1 MKNSAMADVSTATL
15 TLKRHLAIYALIY
28 CALLAPWWLHNYHAY
43 GSFVR
48 LNLGGGQAL
57 YSGNNPRNQTG
68 GVSDVTLDMERF
80 DRIADPVARDH
91 AARDTAVEYITEDPI
106 RFIKLAGLKFV
117 RFWRLWPFA
126 TAYSGPAFVIDR
138 KSTRLNSSHRCI

>member
-28 CALLAPWWLHNYHAY
+28 CALLAPLCLHNYHAY

-80 DRIADPVARDH
+80 DRLAAPVVRAP
-91 AARDTAVEYITEDPI
+91 AARDAAVEYITEDPI
-106 RFIKLAGLKFV
+106 RVSKRAGQKGG
-117 RFWRLWPFA
+117 RFAPVCPVA
-126 TAYSGPAFVIDR
+126 TA
-138 KSTRLNSSHRCI
+138 